1 MDEILLRE
9 EFLPLAVE
17 TRSAAARR
25 EALARLQAYI
35 DCNTV
40 SSASLEMVGEALLD
54 CVLVEVEC
62 AERVGQ
68 RGTRGRRGRRNGAQR
83 AHNALVL
90 LARLV
95 AYYARS
101 RDGNV
106 DDVVR
111 GERRRR
117 MLAWLSGR
125 LPTLIEAVVVD
136 GSEAVALSVL
146 PPPRMAAKALR
157 DRLLALVCVW
167 REQLAAEE
175 ATFEAAYRL
184 VTESL
189 QAAVPANPQAVLRP
203 RHYRQLQTWRQSL
216 LPRAE
221 MILMQMAATDAEG
234 APPYAYRAELERA
247 EQALIQANAVAGALR
262 DDDNEGATAMRDMWR
277 EVWEY
282 ARALERRYRV
292 VRRWHRELREV
303 CAAWANVENARPP
316 APAAEDVNLT
326 RAQRARDELEAWLQ
340 RAERALTQLTEWK
353 RQLDCSESAKAG
365 VSPRRPTTHTGLALD
380 DRDTEDASANDTDA
394 YDEVEFV
401 EAPETGDGD
410 PTVDSAGGMP
420 DIVAADAPPT
430 SAPPTAYVPLEGDR
444 AGAVRFVD
452 AARINRESKA
462 RVRVFLSEKRRQGD
476 TLNESI
482 LQALEASEAAITTP
496 TARPE
501 PPSWQED
508 PLRGFAP
515 RDLQPASY
523 SQTAAKTRRH
533 PRVRRFV
540 REAYGR
546 AMRSAVQRTEEEW
559 GARHRDRHA

>member
-1 MDEILLRE
+1 
-9 EFLPLAVE
+9 
-17 TRSAAARR
+17 
-25 EALARLQAYI
+25 
-35 DCNTV
+35 
-40 SSASLEMVGEALLD
+40 
-54 CVLVEVEC
+54 
-62 AERVGQ
+62 
-68 RGTRGRRGRRNGAQR
+68 
-83 AHNALVL
+83 
-90 LARLV
+90 
-95 AYYARS
+95 
-101 RDGNV
+101 
-106 DDVVR
+106 
-111 GERRRR
+111 
-117 MLAWLSGR
+117 
-125 LPTLIEAVVVD
+125 
-136 GSEAVALSVL
+136 
-146 PPPRMAAKALR
+146 
-157 DRLLALVCVW
+157 
-167 REQLAAEE
+167 
-175 ATFEAAYRL
+175 
-184 VTESL
+184 
-189 QAAVPANPQAVLRP
+189 
-203 RHYRQLQTWRQSL
+203 
-216 LPRAE
+216 
-221 MILMQMAATDAEG
+221 MAATDAEG

-365 VSPRRPTTHTGLALD
+365 VSPRRPTTHIGLALD
-380 DRDTEDASANDTDA
+380 DRDTEDASADDTDA